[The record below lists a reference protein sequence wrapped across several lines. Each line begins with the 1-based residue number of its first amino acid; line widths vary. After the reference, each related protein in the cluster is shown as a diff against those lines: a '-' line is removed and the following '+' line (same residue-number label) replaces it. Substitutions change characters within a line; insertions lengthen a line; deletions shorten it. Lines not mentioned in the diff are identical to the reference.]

1 MPNVISIKRRK
12 EVKISR
18 GARGEG
24 IIRIDSEAANVL
36 ESFLQKANGEL
47 SVKELASSMIK
58 YASNDTIIRIEEED
72 QDGEA

>member
-1 MPNVISIKRRK
+1 MPNVISVKRRK

-24 IIRIDSEAANVL
+24 IIRIDSEAADVL

-58 YASNDTIIRIEEED
+58 YASNDTIIRVEEED
-72 QDGEA
+72 QDGET